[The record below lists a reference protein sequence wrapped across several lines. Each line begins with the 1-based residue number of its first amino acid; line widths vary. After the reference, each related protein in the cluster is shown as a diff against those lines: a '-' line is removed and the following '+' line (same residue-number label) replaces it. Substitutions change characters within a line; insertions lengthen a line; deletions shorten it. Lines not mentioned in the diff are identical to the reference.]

1 VILVAG
7 IDEAGRGPVIGPMVL
22 AAVAIEQDRIP
33 ELVEAGAADSKKLS
47 PKRREAVAAAL
58 RAIPGIRIEIEVV
71 TPAEID
77 AAVRNRAFSL
87 NGLEISR
94 MASLIE
100 RIEPDEVYV
109 DMVGHSGAKM
119 ALSLHRLIECRP
131 RIVAAAK
138 ADATYAVTS
147 AASVIAKTRRDA
159 EIRLLEERYE
169 SHFGPLGSGYPS
181 DPKTVEFL
189 KRAVTTDATFIR
201 RSWGSVERLQE
212 SPVGDVGS
220 MRAIEVNA

>member
-1 VILVAG
+1 MIRVAG

-22 AAVAIEQDRIP
+22 AAVAIERDRIP

-58 RAIPGIRIEIEVV
+58 RAIPGIRIEVEVV
-71 TPAEID
+71 SPADID
-77 AAVRNRAFSL
+77 IAVRNPAFSL

-100 RIEPDEVYV
+100 RIAPDEVYV
-109 DMVGHSGAKM
+109 DMVGQSGAKM
-119 ALSLHRLIECRP
+119 SLSLLRLIECRP

-138 ADATYAVTS
+138 ADSTYAVTA

-159 EIRLLEERYE
+159 EIRALADRYE
-169 SHFGPLGSGYPS
+169 GDFGPLGSGYPS
-181 DPKTVEFL
+181 DPKTVAFL
-189 KRAVTTDATFIR
+189 KRAVGTDAVFIR
-201 RSWGSVERLQE
+201 RSWGSVSRIHE
-212 SPVGDVGS
+212 
-220 MRAIEVNA
+220 EVIA